1 MALSGP
7 VGAQD
12 SLPAPVER
20 ALNEA
25 RIPAASVAI
34 VVQGVRAP
42 QAALSVNAG
51 TPMEPASVMKL
62 VTSFAALE
70 SLGPAYRWKTEAYAE
85 GELRRGVL
93 HGNLVLKGYG
103 DPDLTLEQFWLMLR
117 SLRARGLRDVR
128 GDLVLDRSYFVPRRH
143 DPARFDDEPLRPYN
157 VGPDALLLNF
167 KSVRFDFLPE
177 PERRAVRV
185 VAEPHPAGLR
195 IVNALRLVHGGCGD
209 WRGRLGA
216 DFGDA
221 GEQGGPVRALFT
233 GAFAARCGEKSW
245 HVALFSHARYVA
257 GVFSELWRELGGSWE
272 GALREGSVSAGA
284 RLLATHE
291 SPPLAD
297 VVRDM
302 NKFSNNVMARQMY
315 LTLGAES
322 AGPPATPAAASA
334 AVRAALAKAGLEFP
348 ELVIDNG
355 SGLSRLARISAH
367 SLAELL
373 LTAYH
378 SPDMAE
384 LISSLPIVAVDGT
397 MKERMRGEP
406 AAGFAHIK
414 TGTLDGVRSVAGY
427 VLDRHGERHVVVM
440 LVNDPNAPA
449 AEPAVEALLN
459 WVFETAAPRARG
471 RAVPRAAFD
480 PGQTRPAARP

>member
-1 MALSGP
+1 MRRRISALLPPLFAVLVGTLSGP
-7 VGAQD
+7 VTAQE
-12 SLPAPVER
+12 SLPTPVER
-20 ALNEA
+20 ALTEA
-25 RIPAASVAI
+25 RIPPASVAI
-34 VVQGVRAP
+34 VVQGVRATQP
-42 QAALSVNAG
+42 LLSVNAEV
-51 TPMEPASVMKL
+51 PMQPASVMKL
-62 VTSFAALE
+62 VTSFASLE
-70 SLGPAYRWKTEAYAE
+70 SLGPAYRWKTEAYAD

-93 HGNLVLKGYG
+93 HGNLALKGYG

-117 SLRARGLRDVR
+117 ALRARGLRDVR
-128 GDLVLDRSYFVPRRH
+128 GDLVLDRSYFVPQHH

-195 IVNALRLVHGGCGD
+195 IVNALRLVHGVCGD
-209 WRGRLGA
+209 WRARLGA

-221 GEQGGPVRALFT
+221 GKQGGPVRALFT

-245 HVALFSHARYVA
+245 NVALFSHARYVG
-257 GVFSELWRELGGSWE
+257 GVFSELWRELGGSWQ
-272 GALREGSVSAGA
+272 GTLREGTVPDGA
-284 RLLATHE
+284 RLLYTHE

-302 NKFSNNVMARQMY
+302 NKFSNNVMARQIY

-322 AGPPATPAAASA
+322 AGPPASPETASA

-348 ELVIDNG
+348 ELAIDNG
-355 SGLSRLARISAH
+355 SGLSRRARISAR
-367 SLAELL
+367 SLAQLL
-373 LTAYH
+373 LAAYR

-384 LISSLPIVAVDGT
+384 LVSSLPIVAVDGT
-397 MKERMRGEP
+397 MRKRMRGEP

-427 VLDRHGERHVVVM
+427 VLDRNGERHVVVM

-449 AEPAVEALLN
+449 AEPAIEALLN
-459 WVFETAAPRARG
+459 WVFETGAP
-471 RAVPRAAFD
+471 
-480 PGQTRPAARP
+480 